1 MLNIATSLNQNLYAN
16 SLQRA
21 VLKTELQES
30 WKFSDLIWKTDSAEE
45 DE

>member
-1 MLNIATSLNQNLYAN
+1 MLDIATSLNKNLYAD
-16 SLQRA
+16 SLQHA
-21 VLKTELQES
+21 VLKTQLQGS